1 MFPFNLILTRPVRGS
16 GLYRVVCL
24 LLRESQQH
32 LGVSSVM
39 WHSVFLKIRMESS
52 PLVQST
58 LICLC
63 ICSLHRGTVTAA
75 KFPARVSSYR
85 LVQAPVVLGTAWGCF
100 CLLMTF
106 ILSFPFGS
114 MTASHCLMGNVLTG
128 PSFHAVPDSKR
139 CTAQYP
145 CLLAMEP
152 LLVLPAVR
160 LAGAWLGTETK
171 GFLSAII
178 LSCRRRPRADDS

>member
-16 GLYRVVCL
+16 GLYRVICL

-58 LICLC
+58 RICLC

-128 PSFHAVPDSKR
+128 PSFHAVSDSKC

-171 GFLSAII
+171 RFLSAII

>member
-1 MFPFNLILTRPVRGS
+1 MLSAFSLGS
-16 GLYRVVCL
+16 HSNTWVYQGLL
-24 LLRESQQH
+24 PW
-32 LGVSSVM
+32 M

-58 LICLC
+58 LISLC
-63 ICSLHRGTVTAA
+63 IYSLHRGTVTAA
-75 KFPARVSSYR
+75 KFPVRVSSYR

-128 PSFHAVPDSKR
+128 PSFHAMSDSKL
-139 CTAQYP
+139 CTRV
-145 CLLAMEP
+145 CLLWSCCWCFQQSDWQE
-152 LLVLPAVR
+152 
-160 LAGAWLGTETK
+160 LGWAQKQK
-171 GFLSAII
+171 GF
-178 LSCRRRPRADDS
+178 